1 MTATA
6 HQPSTTES
14 APAVDPAPATAPG
27 GPPRATVAESSNA
40 PHRAVPDS
48 GSVTFRV
55 PVEQLGRVA
64 GLIGL
69 VGTVLA
75 VAGILATI
83 AYLSAW
89 KVPAPLVRLDGLTA
103 ALRSELVI
111 YQFAML
117 AFVVLGLMAL
127 RRRLERRHRWIRR
140 AGITGVG
147 VLLLFLAFD
156 SALGGFWGAAIGI
169 GAGLLLF
176 VALAS
181 ARISPRTA
189 MILYAIVALLGA
201 WQTGY
206 EWGVTNRDVE
216 QLRTSV
222 VLTTRTPIGGLQG
235 TAEGTAWTYQDL
247 YLVFRDGETLYV
259 SRPGAG
265 SDVWLVPA
273 SNVAALA
280 LVDAAP

>member
-1 MTATA
+1 MTANVTTPSA
-6 HQPSTTES
+6 TPSTATPSTATPS
-14 APAVDPAPATAPG
+14 ATVPAPVADPAAAVAPG
-27 GPPRATVAESSNA
+27 GPPN
-40 PHRAVPDS
+40 S
-48 GSVTFRV
+48 GGVTLRV
-55 PVEQLGRVA
+55 PVDQLGRAA

-75 VAGILATI
+75 VAGILATV

-103 ALRSELVI
+103 AMRSELVV

-127 RRRLERRHRWIRR
+127 RRRLERRHRLIRR
-140 AGITGVG
+140 AGIAGVG
-147 VLLLFLAFD
+147 VLLMLLAVD
-156 SALGGFWGAAIGI
+156 SALGGFWGAAVGI

-176 VALAS
+176 WALAT

-189 MILYAIVALLGA
+189 VILYSVVALLGA

-280 LVDAAP
+280 LLDTAP